1 MLADSIDVLLMI
13 GHIVVII
20 WLGTDILLRREG
32 TSDTRLAWIML
43 VVLVPFM
50 GGIAYM
56 LFGGRWIGR
65 NRQERHLEA
74 HRQLTP
80 FRHEASAVLAAIQ
93 PKVPYRFQPIF
104 DIAGAV
110 SDTDLLGGN
119 AVQLLGHGDDFS
131 NAAIADID
139 AATQSVHLLTYIFLP
154 DETGRRFTE
163 ALIKTAQRGVKVRLL
178 VDAVGSK
185 LLLRSELKQ
194 QMIDGGV
201 ALYEMLPA
209 SPLRIVFA
217 RMDLRNHRKIMI
229 IDNEIGWAGSRNI
242 ASPAF
247 AIKKKFA
254 PWVDCA
260 VRIQGPAV
268 HDLQVLFLED
278 WYLATEEDHDSL
290 LHLPT
295 GTPMGDTELQV
306 IGTGPDCGIDTLQQI
321 LRTCFHC
328 AREELILTTP
338 YYVPDAATELALR
351 GTALRGVRTI
361 LIVPKR
367 NDSRLVGLA
376 SRSHY
381 PDLIR
386 AGVEIHE
393 YEAGLL
399 HAKTMVVD
407 REVFMIGSANLD
419 RRSLE
424 LNYEVSLFGWSPQF
438 ASEVRFL
445 QMSYLNKS
453 TPVDT
458 AKWLQ
463 LSPGRRLLGNAAGLL
478 SPLL

>member
-1 MLADSIDVLLMI
+1 MITNSIDLLLML
-13 GHIVVII
+13 GHIAVII
-20 WLGTDILLRREG
+20 WLVSDILLRREG
-32 TSDTRLAWIML
+32 TSDTRLAWITL
-43 VVLVPFM
+43 LVLVPFI
-50 GGIAYM
+50 GAVLYM

-65 NRQERHLEA
+65 SRQERHLEA
-74 HRQLTP
+74 HRRIPQ
-80 FRHEASAVLAAIQ
+80 FRKEARGMLAAIQ

-104 DIAGAV
+104 DVAGAI
-110 SDTDLLGGN
+110 SDTDLHAGN
-119 AVQLLGHGDDFS
+119 AVQLMGQGDGFA
-131 NAAIADID
+131 NNAIADID
-139 AATQSVHLLTYIFLP
+139 AAKNSVHLLTYIFLP
-154 DETGRRFTE
+154 DETGRRFSQ
-163 ALIKTAQRGVKVRLL
+163 ALIRAAQRGVKARVL
-178 VDAVGSK
+178 VDGVGSK
-185 LLLRSELKQ
+185 HMMRSDLKQ

-201 ALYEMLPA
+201 ELYDMLPA
-209 SPLRIVFA
+209 SPLRIAFA
-217 RMDLRNHRKIMI
+217 RMDLRNHRKLIV
-229 IDNEIGWAGSRNI
+229 IDNEIGWTGSRNI

-247 AIKKKFA
+247 AIKAKFA

-268 HDLQVLFLED
+268 HDLQMLFLED
-278 WYLATEEDHDSL
+278 WYLATEEDHDEL
-290 LHLPT
+290 LQMPT
-295 GTPMGDTELQV
+295 CTLLGDTELQV

-321 LRTCFHC
+321 LRTSFHC

-338 YYVPDAATELALR
+338 YYVPDAATEIALR
-351 GTALRGVRTI
+351 GTALRGVRTV

-367 NDSRLVGLA
+367 NDSKLVALA

-424 LNYEVSLFGWSPQF
+424 LNFEVSLFGWSSQF

-445 QMSYLNKS
+445 QMSYLNQS

-463 LSPGRRLLGNAAGLL
+463 LSTGRRLLGNAAGLL